1 MAEDQN
7 ASDLELVR
15 KIKGGDDQAFREMV
29 ERYHARVYSLSYGVL
44 HNAEDAEEAT
54 QDAFL
59 TLYRKIDTFDESRK
73 FFSWFY
79 RVALNAAYSRARRR
93 RPGVTV
99 PIDDFVPRLKGGDGQ
114 GSPEFAAW
122 VDGIEDETISR
133 ELAQR
138 AEDFIQEL
146 PPAYRDVIWMV
157 DVEEMKPADVAETLE
172 ISLAAL
178 KSRLHRARLAVRERL
193 AEVASAR
200 NPAGAAEGER
210 RAAP

>member
-1 MAEDQN
+1 
-7 ASDLELVR
+7 
-15 KIKGGDDQAFREMV
+15 
-29 ERYHARVYSLSYGVL
+29 
-44 HNAEDAEEAT
+44 
-54 QDAFL
+54 
-59 TLYRKIDTFDESRK
+59 
-73 FFSWFY
+73 
-79 RVALNAAYSRARRR
+79 
-93 RPGVTV
+93 
-99 PIDDFVPRLKGGDGQ
+99 
-114 GSPEFAAW
+114 

-138 AEDFIQEL
+138 AEEFIQEL

-193 AEVASAR
+193 AEVAAAPK
-200 NPAGAAEGER
+200 PAGPQPEGER